1 VKYLITGSCGFIG
14 SHLTDVLLARGHSV
28 VGIDDLTTG
37 SIENIL
43 HLKSHPRF
51 QYYIDSVTN
60 ERLLAELIDYSDA
73 VFHLAAVVGVRL
85 VVDEPVRTIKTNIE
99 CTELVLKHAAKK
111 KRKVLIASTSEVYG
125 KSPSLPYAEDGD
137 LVYGPTTKSR
147 WSYAFSKAIDEF
159 LALAYHKTHA
169 LPVIIVRLF
178 NTVGA
183 RQTGQYGMVLPRFV
197 KQAVTGRALTV
208 YGDGAQRRCFCHV
221 ADVTQALANLMATDE
236 CVGEIYNVGGQEEVT
251 ILDLAERIRAR
262 FNPGAKIEFVPYDV
276 AYEPGFEDMMQRRPD
291 ISKIAKAIGFSPQR
305 SLAEMIEDVGQHV
318 TRGAQAEAPGT
329 RGVPAL
335 AGEPALA

>member
-1 VKYLITGSCGFIG
+1 
-14 SHLTDVLLARGHSV
+14 
-28 VGIDDLTTG
+28 
-37 SIENIL
+37 
-43 HLKSHPRF
+43 
-51 QYYIDSVTN
+51 
-60 ERLLAELIDYSDA
+60 
-73 VFHLAAVVGVRL
+73 
-85 VVDEPVRTIKTNIE
+85 
-99 CTELVLKHAAKK
+99 
-111 KRKVLIASTSEVYG
+111 
-125 KSPSLPYAEDGD
+125 
-137 LVYGPTTKSR
+137 
-147 WSYAFSKAIDEF
+147 
-159 LALAYHKTHA
+159 
-169 LPVIIVRLF
+169 
-178 NTVGA
+178 
-183 RQTGQYGMVLPRFV
+183 
-197 KQAVTGRALTV
+197 
-208 YGDGAQRRCFCHV
+208 
-221 ADVTQALANLMATDE
+221 VTQALANLMATDE